1 MSHSAEREKP
11 PLMPPDIDLTSI
23 SDRLVSIVTHN
34 KTPRSW
40 LYATAF
46 FIFLTMVY
54 LYSISWVFKT
64 GVGLFGVNIPVAWEF
79 PIASTIWW
87 IGIAHAGTLISGVLL
102 LTRQNW
108 RPAIARFAEAMA
120 MFAIIFAG
128 AYPLIHL
135 GRPWFFYWL
144 LPYPNTQGL
153 WPNWKS
159 PLIWDFFAIT
169 SYMLYT
175 ACFLYLDLLPDF
187 ATMRDRAKHRIS
199 QMFYGIM
206 ALGWRNSARHW
217 ARFDRANTILAAISA
232 PIVVS
237 VTGTISLDLA
247 VTIVPGYHFTIFP
260 AYFVAGALYSGFAT
274 VILIAVPFRAMFGL
288 QDLITPR
295 HIDYIAKVM
304 LGFVLVV
311 DYSYMCEIWT
321 AFYSGAPYYY
331 GVYHNRWFEYYAP
344 VYWTTYFLNIVVP
357 QAMWFKRVRRSIPA
371 MFVIAMI
378 ADLGM
383 WLERYFI
390 VVTSTNRDYMPSAW
404 LPKLPTGWDFAVL
417 LGSVGGF
424 CLLMM
429 IFIRVVPLISLHDMR
444 KLITRKKGDVETTE

>member
-1 MSHSAEREKP
+1 MSETAERKRSPLLP
-11 PLMPPDIDLTSI
+11 PELDLTELSERI
-23 SDRLVSIVTHN
+23 TGLIVKE
-34 KTPRSW
+34 KTPRSM
-40 LYATAF
+40 LVAMVF
-46 FIFLTMVY
+46 FGFLTIIY
-54 LYSISWVFKT
+54 LFSISYVFKT
-64 GVGLFGVNIPVAWEF
+64 GVGLFGLNIPVAWEF

-108 RPAIARFAEAMA
+108 RPSINRFAEAMA

-135 GRPWFFYWL
+135 GRPWLFYYL
-144 LPYPNTQGL
+144 IPYPNTQGL

-159 PLIWDFFAIT
+159 PLIWDFFAIASYLVYT
-169 SYMLYT
+169 SI
-175 ACFLYLDLLPDF
+175 FLYLSILPDM
-187 ATMRDRAKHRIS
+187 ATMRDRAKHRLSRI
-199 QMFYGIM
+199 FYAVM
-206 ALGWRNSARHW
+206 AIGWRNSARHW
-217 ARFDRANTILAAISA
+217 ARYDRANMIMAAISA
-232 PIVVS
+232 PIVVA

-260 AYFVAGALYSGFAT
+260 AYFVSGALYSGFAT
-274 VILIAVPFRAMFGL
+274 VVLIAVPFRSLFGL

-304 LGFVLVV
+304 LAFVLIV
-311 DYSYMCEIWT
+311 DYSYMCEIFT
-321 AFYSGAPYYY
+321 AFYSGAGYYY
-331 GVYHNRWFEYYAP
+331 GVYHNRWFGYYAP

-357 QAMWFKRVRRSIPA
+357 QAMWFKRVRRSIPT
-371 MFVIAMI
+371 MFGIAVI

-417 LGSVGGF
+417 LGSIGGF
-424 CLLMM
+424 CLLLL
-429 IFIRVVPLISLHDMR
+429 IFTRVVPIISIHDMR
-444 KLITRKKGDVETTE
+444 KLIIRKKGKVETSQ

>member
-1 MSHSAEREKP
+1 MSKTAEQGKS
-11 PLMPPDIDLTSI
+11 PLMPPDIDLTAI
-23 SDRLVSIVTHN
+23 SDRLVSIVTKN
-34 KTPRSW
+34 KTPHSW
-40 LYATAF
+40 FYATAF
-46 FIFLTMVY
+46 FVFLTLVY
-54 LYSISWVFKT
+54 LFSISYVFKT
-64 GVGLFGVNIPVAWEF
+64 GVGLFGLNIPVAWEF

-135 GRPWFFYWL
+135 GRPWLFYYL
-144 LPYPNTQGL
+144 IPYPNTQGL

-169 SYMLYT
+169 SYLLYT
-175 ACFLYLDLLPDF
+175 TMFLYLDLLPDL

-199 QMFYGIM
+199 RLFYGVM

-217 ARFDRANTILAAISA
+217 ARFDRANMIMAAISA

-321 AFYSGAPYYY
+321 AFYSGADYYY
-331 GVYHNRWFEYYAP
+331 GVYHNRWFEFYAP

-357 QAMWFKRVRRSIPA
+357 QAMWFKRVRRSIPV
-371 MFVIAMI
+371 MFCIAMI

-404 LPKLPTGWDFAVL
+404 LTKLPTGWDFAVL
-417 LGSVGGF
+417 LGSIGGF
-424 CLLMM
+424 CMLMM
-429 IFIRVVPLISLHDMR
+429 IFIRIVPLISMHDMR
-444 KLITRKKGDVETTE
+444 KLIVRKKSKVETSQ